1 MKLSH
6 DTKYLSYKLYE
17 SLISKIDLRY
27 FKNSSFRN
35 AEMLAYTHTC
45 VHESNS
51 MPNVKWE
58 RGYPNKVW
66 IHYVYLVMNNLN
78 KYMKHKYFSDVSLNY
93 FSPMSYIS

>member
-78 KYMKHKYFSDVSLNY
+78 KYMKHKYFSDDSNY